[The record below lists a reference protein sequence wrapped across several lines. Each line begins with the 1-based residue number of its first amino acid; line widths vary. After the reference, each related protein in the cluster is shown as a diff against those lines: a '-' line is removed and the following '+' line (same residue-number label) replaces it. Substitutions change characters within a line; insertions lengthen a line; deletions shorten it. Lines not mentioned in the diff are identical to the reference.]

1 MKQKCTVK
9 LTDTQIQDGEKQ
21 SVEITTQGSFFWNK
35 GRWLLRFEE
44 FFDEDIRS
52 ETTVSAKSEACVT
65 IVHTGDITTE
75 LTVELGKRHNS
86 HYLTPY
92 GELMI
97 GIDAVEIDNRVTEY
111 GGALRLVYSIDY
123 YSSVAAVKEI
133 NIEITI

>member
-9 LTDTQIQDGEKQ
+9 VTDIQIQDGEKQ

-52 ETTVSAKSEACVT
+52 ETTVSFKSTGCVT
-65 IVHTGDITTE
+65 IVHRGDITTE

-86 HYLTPY
+86 HYVTPY

-97 GIDAVEIDNRVTEY
+97 GIDALSIENGLTEN
-111 GGALRLVYSIDY
+111 GGTLRMAYSIDY
-123 YSSVAAVKEI
+123 YAAVAATK
-133 NIEITI
+133 EITIEIIT

>member
-9 LTDTQIQDGEKQ
+9 LTDKQIQDGEKQ
-21 SVEITTQGSFFWNK
+21 IVEINK